1 MPRRLTLAC
10 AAVTVALTLGSCSGS
25 PGAAPADPKHPAWS
39 AVATIVC
46 PDDASGSVAE
56 HRVTCTDDKGQQLEA
71 AFYEQSVDLDR
82 RVSTFQCK
90 DAVKTVAGTDWMV
103 PAVTDQDKVARLL
116 DAGGINLC

>member
-1 MPRRLTLAC
+1 MPRRLPHAS
-10 AAVTVALTLGSCSGS
+10 AAVIGALLLGSCGS
-25 PGAAPADPKHPAWS
+25 SPAAAPVDPQHPAWS

-56 HRVTCTDDKGQQLEA
+56 HKVTCTDEKGQPLEA

-82 RVSTFQCK
+82 RVSTFECK
-90 DAVKTVAGTDWMV
+90 NAVNSVAGRDWMV
-103 PAVTDQDKVARLL
+103 PAVTDQDKIARLL